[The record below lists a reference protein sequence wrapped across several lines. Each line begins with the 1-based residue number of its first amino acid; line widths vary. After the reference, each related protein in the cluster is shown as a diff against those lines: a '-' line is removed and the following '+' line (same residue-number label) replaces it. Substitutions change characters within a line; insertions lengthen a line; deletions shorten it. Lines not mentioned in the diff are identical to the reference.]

1 MVVRALYSARL
12 VPLGV
17 VLLVAFVVGAL
28 VPGAAEA
35 QGATTKPPTAAK
47 PAQPPAKPA
56 SPPAAKPATPEAA
69 KPAAKPATPEAAKP
83 AAKPAAPEAAKPAAP
98 VSTPDAPTPAA
109 PAPAAGKVTLAS
121 LAGTWDGVAQTPN
134 GDMPVHMVLSYQ
146 DGKMTGSMETQMGTL
161 TITGSTLTG
170 DVFELGFDLQGSAG
184 GLSGKVAG
192 DKYEGSWSVGADS
205 GPFALV
211 RVPPAAVK
219 K

>member
-1 MVVRALYSARL
+1 MIVRAMYSARL
-12 VPLGV
+12 VPLGA
-17 VLLVAFVVGAL
+17 VLLAAFVAGAL

-35 QGATTKPPTAAK
+35 QGATAKPPTAAK

-69 KPAAKPATPEAAKP
+69 KPAAKPA
-83 AAKPAAPEAAKPAAP
+83 APEAAKPAAA

-109 PAPAAGKVTLAS
+109 PAPAAGIVTMAS

-192 DKYEGSWSVGADS
+192 DKYEGAWSVGADS